1 MRHVLPQSVRRGASA
16 SQGRLLC
23 TCLCGIALGAGH
35 GVACAAGFQLF
46 EQNASGLGNAY
57 AGQVARA
64 DDASAIYFNPAGL
77 AYIPGRQLVGSLDLL
92 KTSSEF
98 NNTASCPPFAGAG
111 VGTTACPA
119 PAIALLGHPPGNDGG
134 NAGDWGA
141 VPSFYLSWEAVP
153 KQVWLGIGLN
163 APFGLKTEWDDGWI
177 GRFHAVESEVKTVN
191 INPTV
196 AWKINEMVSVGGGFS
211 AQWLDTTL
219 SNAVSYRAVALA
231 SGVGPLIA
239 ATPLGAEGLATVKGD
254 DWGWGWNIGMMFN
267 LQPATRLG
275 ISYRS
280 TIKYD
285 VEGDVRFDN
294 RPAAMGAVPQVA
306 NGDVKARIKLPDT
319 WSVGVS
325 HQLNPKVE
333 LLADYTWTGWDS
345 IQDLVIKRSSGPL
358 SGQTLTS
365 TSLHFENTWRIGI
378 GGNYLLNDVWKLRAG
393 FAYDNGN
400 TSDEFRTPRLPDS
413 DRLWF
418 ALGAQWTLAPNTV
431 LDFGYVYIH
440 VKDVDSRL
448 PNQETATTAPRG
460 SLVGNYDAD
469 VHVLGAQVRWGF

>member
-1 MRHVLPQSVRRGASA
+1 MRS
-16 SQGRLLC
+16 
-23 TCLCGIALGAGH
+23 
-35 GVACAAGFQLF
+35 
-46 EQNASGLGNAY
+46 
-57 AGQVARA
+57 
-64 DDASAIYFNPAGL
+64 
-77 AYIPGRQLVGSLDLL
+77 
-92 KTSSEF
+92 K
-98 NNTASCPPFAGAG
+98 
-111 VGTTACPA
+111 
-119 PAIALLGHPPGNDGG
+119 
-134 NAGDWGA
+134 
-141 VPSFYLSWEAVP
+141 
-153 KQVWLGIGLN
+153 
-163 APFGLKTEWDDGWI
+163 
-177 GRFHAVESEVKTVN
+177 SEVKTIN

-211 AQWLDTTL
+211 AQRLDTTL

-239 ATPLGAEGLATVKGD
+239 ATPLGAEGLATVEGD
-254 DWGWGWNIGMMFN
+254 DWGWGWNIGVMFN

-365 TSLHFENTWRIGI
+365 TSLHFKNTWRIGI

-418 ALGAQWTLAPNTV
+418 ALGAQWTAGAQHGARLRLRLHPREGRGQPAAEPG
-431 LDFGYVYIH
+431 DG
-440 VKDVDSRL
+440 DDSAAWQPGRQL
-448 PNQETATTAPRG
+448 RRRRARARCAGALGILTTPRG
-460 SLVGNYDAD
+460 ASGLRGQLLEHAFGGDVQRHGEAEPRVGRRQLRSLRAAAR
-469 VHVLGAQVRWGF
+469 HQVAAAREQLAA